1 MDIQTNIHSYSK
13 LVFNI
18 CFPVLRQPAK
28 TIYNQASCIGT
39 DLNRNWGYRFDD
51 KEGYDADDDYNTVG
65 QTDCACDTIYH
76 GGRAF
81 SAPETRN
88 VKRFIEKQSQ
98 IKFTSQQS
106 HRKESKIKFFNSL
119 HAFGQLV
126 VIPWGFTE
134 DPPPHIEELRAFA
147 TKVSSRFSLSSALLI
162 ASTLSLF

>member
-1 MDIQTNIHSYSK
+1 M
-13 LVFNI
+13 
-18 CFPVLRQPAK
+18 
-28 TIYNQASCIGT
+28 
-39 DLNRNWGYRFDD
+39 NRNWGYRFND

-81 SAPETRN
+81 SAPETKN

-98 IKFTSQQS
+98 NE
-106 HRKESKIKFFNSL
+106 KESKIKFFNSL

-147 TKVSSRFSLSSALLI
+147 TKVSSHFSLSSALLI
-162 ASTLSLF
+162 ASTIISNLF

>member
-1 MDIQTNIHSYSK
+1 M
-13 LVFNI
+13 
-18 CFPVLRQPAK
+18 
-28 TIYNQASCIGT
+28 
-39 DLNRNWGYRFDD
+39 NRNWGYRFND

-81 SAPETRN
+81 SAPETKN

-98 IKFTSQQS
+98 NK
-106 HRKESKIKFFNSL
+106 KESKIKFFNSL

-162 ASTLSLF
+162 AILNLICFERNLLFSCC

>member
-1 MDIQTNIHSYSK
+1 M
-13 LVFNI
+13 
-18 CFPVLRQPAK
+18 
-28 TIYNQASCIGT
+28 
-39 DLNRNWGYRFDD
+39 NRNWGYRFND

-81 SAPETRN
+81 SAPETKN

-98 IKFTSQQS
+98 NK
-106 HRKESKIKFFNSL
+106 KESKIKFFNSL

-147 TKVSSRFSLSSALLI
+147 TKVSPRFSLSSALLI
-162 ASTLSLF
+162 ASTLMF

>member
-1 MDIQTNIHSYSK
+1 M
-13 LVFNI
+13 
-18 CFPVLRQPAK
+18 
-28 TIYNQASCIGT
+28 
-39 DLNRNWGYRFDD
+39 NRNWGYRFDD

-88 VKRFIEKQSQ
+88 VKKFIEKQSQ

-147 TKVSSRFSLSSALLI
+147 TKVSPYLCLSSA
-162 ASTLSLF
+162 

>member
-1 MDIQTNIHSYSK
+1 MYTIYLSSK
-13 LVFNI
+13 LSITNF
-18 CFPVLRQPAK
+18 FPVLRQPAK

-39 DLNRNWGYRFDD
+39 DLNRNWGYRFND

-81 SAPETRN
+81 SAPETKN

-98 IKFTSQQS
+98 NK
-106 HRKESKIKFFNSL
+106 KESKIKFFNSL

-147 TKVSSRFSLSSALLI
+147 TKVSPCFSLSSALLI
-162 ASTLSLF
+162 A